1 MMLPPSHGDLPQP
14 VYFFD
19 GICVLCSGFVRF
31 CLEHDG
37 DGTLL
42 FASAQSSLGA
52 RVVSALGLPASTL
65 DRTIL
70 LIEDGRVFS
79 QSTAVLRALRHLRGW
94 PRLLFPL
101 SWVPRPIRD
110 PLYDLV
116 ARHRYRWFGRR
127 PACFVPDPATRHR
140 FLDL

>member
-1 MMLPPSHGDLPQP
+1 MN
-14 VYFFD
+14 
-19 GICVLCSGFVRF
+19 F
-31 CLEHDG
+31 CLAHDG
-37 DGTLL
+37 DGALL

-52 RVVSALGLPASTL
+52 RVLSALGLPASTL

-70 LIEDGRVFS
+70 LIEDGEVFS
-79 QSTAVLRALRHLRGW
+79 QSTAVLHALRHLRGW
-94 PRLLFPL
+94 PRLLTPL
-101 SWVPRPIRD
+101 RWVPRFIRD

-127 PACFVPDPATRHR
+127 AACLVPAAAMRHR

>member
-1 MMLPPSHGDLPQP
+1 MILPASLGDVPQP

-19 GICVLCSGFVRF
+19 GYCVLCSGFVQF
-31 CLEHDG
+31 CLAHDG
-37 DGTLL
+37 DGALL

-52 RVVSALGLPASTL
+52 RVVSALGLPVSTL

-70 LIEDGRVFS
+70 LLEDGRVLS
-79 QSTAVLRALRHLRGW
+79 QSNAVLRSLRHLRGW
-94 PRLLFPL
+94 PRLLAPL
-101 SWVPRPIRD
+101 RWVPRFIRD
-110 PLYDLV
+110 PLYDLI

-127 PACFVPDPATRHR
+127 PVCFVPDAATRHR